1 MASGSSISILIL
13 YYSIKNLYI
22 QVCLVGCFVSTEN
35 YWVGG
40 AGGGRRERGEG
51 EKEGCVCMYVCVFNL
66 NGTVGCSKLLKTCTL
81 VYQLK
86 KWIIRKVNRFL

>member
-1 MASGSSISILIL
+1 M
-13 YYSIKNLYI
+13 
-22 QVCLVGCFVSTEN
+22 
-35 YWVGG
+35 GG

-51 EKEGCVCMYVCVFNL
+51 EREGCVCVCVFNL

-86 KWIIRKVNRFL
+86 KWIIRKVSRFV